1 LDEGEE
7 VDMSRA
13 SKILIMVPFF
23 CCFAAGADSQPPS
36 LEIPG
41 PSSAAHGVEK
51 QEKNAQ
57 AFLFVLEFGLGSPFT
72 AAQERTILDELL
84 AGWKTRTETE
94 LQKFDAYP
102 QIVGMIMTMKAKD
115 LDVLR
120 KELEAS
126 VREWLDGSPAG
137 DPAVM
142 ALRAQLEQKGKIV
155 IPGDPPLTEMVVSAY
170 SEMVAFARLLRED
183 PEASWD
189 DVERGSVAGL
199 RREILSAWREF
210 GAEDRKN
217 LNAAPALWIT
227 WRKAFLYGT
236 CEERDRVRKDLLRLA
251 AAPEEQG
258 DRLSSGGSSI
268 SQEMVKQRA
277 YSYLLGQ
284 MKQTTFNTFMWSQGF
299 KGWTPMGKT

>member
-1 LDEGEE
+1 
-7 VDMSRA
+7 MSRVLKVFVMFLF
-13 SKILIMVPFF
+13 S
-23 CCFAAGADSQPPS
+23 CGFAAGANSPPPS

-41 PSSAAHGVEK
+41 PSSTAPAVEK
-51 QEKNAQ
+51 LGKNAQ
-57 AFLFVLEFGLGSPFT
+57 SFLFVLEFGLGSPFT
-72 AAQERTILDELL
+72 AAQEKVILDELL
-84 AGWKTRTETE
+84 AGWQAKTETD

-115 LDVLR
+115 LDALR
-120 KELEAS
+120 KELETS
-126 VREWLDGSPAG
+126 VREWMDASPAG

-142 ALRAQLEQKGKIV
+142 AIRSQLEQKGKVV
-155 IPGDPPLTEMVVSAY
+155 ISGDPPLTEMILSAY

-183 PEASWD
+183 PDASWE

-199 RREILSAWREF
+199 RREVLSAWREF
-210 GAEDRKN
+210 GPEDRMN
-217 LNAAPALWIT
+217 LNTAPALWIT

-236 CEERDRVRKDLLRLA
+236 SEERDRVRHDLLKLA
-251 AAPEEQG
+251 AAPEEQR
-258 DRLSSGGSSI
+258 DHPTSGGSSL
-268 SQEMVKQRA
+268 SQEVVKQRA